1 MKHDAMAMKS
11 DAGKTMRREQ
21 MPAAEDKMD
30 TMAPKSFTLVGSASL
45 SKHVGQKVSVTGS
58 VSEGAMGTM
67 RRSVW
72 TLSVKNLKVIAK
84 SCS

>member
-1 MKHDAMAMKS
+1 MQ
-11 DAGKTMRREQ
+11 GEQ
-21 MPAAEDKMD
+21 MAAAEEKMD
-30 TMAPKSFTLVGSASL
+30 TMAPKSFTLVGPASL
-45 SKHVGQKVSVTGS
+45 SKHVGQEVSVTGS
-58 VSEGAMGTM
+58 VSERAMETM